1 MHEVNEG
8 DFLVRRVV
16 ASVFLIFFGFAVA
29 ACGNEE
35 AEGAV
40 SGDYAKTGSLSTDD
54 FPVDNQAP
62 EGAKADGRVLKPEG
76 HKGVWF
82 ETEPENPWEHYVWES
97 QKFVGDPLELPKLKG
112 QRPNDPLEGLPD
124 VCDEKVV
131 ERMKEVGFEQRKGMR
146 FSGFSRCSFSDI
158 NFNKYSVGP
167 TYISLTYDTNIDQR
181 MRKVEDDILNPEDDP
196 LLIEWA
202 DSNEAD
208 CRYGVEES
216 GVLVGYTTFHS
227 ADDDYNGKH
236 QCRAVKLIR
245 QIFINIA

>member
-1 MHEVNEG
+1 MNEG

-16 ASVFLIFFGFAVA
+16 ASVLLIFFGFAGA

-40 SGDYAKTGSLSTDD
+40 SGDYAKTGGLSTDD

-62 EGAKADGRVLKPEG
+62 EGAQADGRMLKPEG

-97 QKFVGDPLELPKLKG
+97 QKYVGDPLELPKLKG

-131 ERMKEVGFEQRKGMR
+131 ERMKEVGFELHVTGDVGPMYSCHFAEIDPVQGPFRAEIFSLVLDPDRPIQR
-146 FSGFSRCSFSDI
+146 FSKKVSYDASRSDVRLIGLQEGGKDDECGVAQDI
-158 NFNKYSVGP
+158 NNVSFY
-167 TYISLTYDTNIDQR
+167 TL
-181 MRKVEDDILNPEDDP
+181 
-196 LLIEWA
+196 
-202 DSNEAD
+202 
-208 CRYGVEES
+208 S
-216 GVLVGYTTFHS
+216 GFYN
-227 ADDDYNGKH
+227 NGKD
-236 QCRAVKLIR
+236 IR
-245 QIFINIA
+245 EVCQLSEWFFQVFDNVS

>member
-1 MHEVNEG
+1 MNEG

-16 ASVFLIFFGFAVA
+16 ASVLLIFFGFAVA

-40 SGDYAKTGSLSTDD
+40 SGDYAKTGGLSTDD

-62 EGAKADGRVLKPEG
+62 EGAQADGRMLKPEG

-97 QKFVGDPLELPKLKG
+97 QKYVGDPLELPKLKG

-131 ERMKEVGFEQRKGMR
+131 ERMKEVGFELQDPVSKGLVRACYFVEQKGIQGPFSEEIFNVAIDPTRRLNEYETNVGYDLNRKDLTTIAIERSSLDNDCGVALKFNSSILYAR
-146 FSGFSRCSFSDI
+146 LISSGSDPNI
-158 NFNKYSVGP
+158 YSVCALSE
-167 TYISLTYDTNIDQR
+167 YFFQ
-181 MRKVEDDILNPEDDP
+181 ILGNVTG
-196 LLIEWA
+196 L
-202 DSNEAD
+202 
-208 CRYGVEES
+208 
-216 GVLVGYTTFHS
+216 
-227 ADDDYNGKH
+227 
-236 QCRAVKLIR
+236 
-245 QIFINIA
+245 